1 MPAARAKIL
10 ILGGTAEASQLSGML
25 STLPVDAIS
34 SLAGRTKNPT
44 LPHGKVRIGGFG
56 GVEGLIDYI
65 KVQKIDLI
73 IDATHPYAFTMSHH
87 AIAATK
93 AAGVSLLRLE
103 RPRWKAEAGDKWI
116 DVENEA
122 EAALKILPQERVLL
136 ALGRQHIAPF
146 ATRHD
151 VHFIMRMIDAPEV
164 PLPRH
169 CDIILAKPGDEESEK
184 RFLMESHIGLIVCR
198 NSGGAPSYAK
208 IRAAR
213 ALQLPVMMIARPP
226 YQGAE
231 CVDSVDDAFAFIR
244 SHFAL

>member
-1 MPAARAKIL
+1 MPASRAKIL
-10 ILGGTAEASQLSGML
+10 ILGGTAEAVALAKVL
-25 STLPVDAIS
+25 STLPVDSIS

-44 LPHGKVRIGGFG
+44 LPHGQVRIGGFG

-65 KVQKIDLI
+65 RTEKIDLV
-73 IDATHPYAFTMSHH
+73 IDATHPYAFTMSQN

-93 AAGVSLLRLE
+93 AAGSTLLRLE
-103 RPRWKAEAGDKWI
+103 RPQWKAEAGDNWI

-122 EAALKILPQERVLL
+122 EAALKIPPQERVLL

-151 VHFIMRMIDAPEV
+151 VHFVMRMIDAPEV

-169 CDIILAKPGDEESEK
+169 CEIILAKPGDEDAEK
-184 RFLMESHIGLIVCR
+184 RFLMDRHIGLIVCR
-198 NSGGAPSYAK
+198 NSGGEPSYAK

-231 CVDSVDDAFAFIR
+231 CVDSVDEAFAFIR

>member
-1 MPAARAKIL
+1 MPASSPKIL
-10 ILGGTAEASQLSGML
+10 ILGGTAEASQLAGML
-25 STLPVDAIS
+25 SALPVDAIS

-44 LPHGKVRIGGFG
+44 LPHGQVRIGGFG

-65 KVQKIDLI
+65 KAKKIDLI
-73 IDATHPYAFTMSHH
+73 IDATHPYASTMSQN
-87 AIAATK
+87 AVAACK

-103 RPRWKAEAGDKWI
+103 RPQWKAEAGDNWI
-116 DVENEA
+116 DVASEA
-122 EAALKILPQERVLL
+122 EAALKIPPQERALL

-164 PLPRH
+164 PLPSD
-169 CDIILAKPGDEESEK
+169 CEIILAKPGNEESEK

-231 CVDSVDDAFAFIR
+231 CVDSVDGAFAFILSR
-244 SHFAL
+244 LAL